1 MNHSAEQLE
10 KAIEKISRR
19 GATRD
24 LPDKSFT
31 LDLYRDKTSMIHR
44 RKVRGKRGQHT
55 ISDKISMVFA
65 VLCEGEYQADVARQ
79 F

>member
-19 GATRD
+19 GAMRD

-31 LDLYRDKTSMIHR
+31 LDLY
-44 RKVRGKRGQHT
+44 
-55 ISDKISMVFA
+55 
-65 VLCEGEYQADVARQ
+65 
-79 F
+79 